1 MNSSILL
8 QVFLLAVF
16 VPLIYSYWNVH
27 RAQHTEPKI
36 LYKKPLRSIWKKQY
50 IPPQQAIDWSDPDM
64 MQKPIDD
71 IPRRTNRGLGEVCS
85 YSTDCDSGCC
95 LLNRATSIR
104 SCQPR
109 ALRGDKCTLAQIKGD
124 LYVDACPCL
133 SGNDYCTYPANIC
146 RK

>member
-36 LYKKPLRSIWKKQY
+36 LYKKPLKSIWKKQQ

-71 IPRRTNRGLGEVCS
+71 IPRRVSESDIRGRHIHVYITYETFQT
-85 YSTDCDSGCC
+85 YHH
-95 LLNRATSIR
+95 N
-104 SCQPR
+104 
-109 ALRGDKCTLAQIKGD
+109 D
-124 LYVDACPCL
+124 LPPSHFFIVY
-133 SGNDYCTYPANIC
+133 Y
-146 RK
+146 